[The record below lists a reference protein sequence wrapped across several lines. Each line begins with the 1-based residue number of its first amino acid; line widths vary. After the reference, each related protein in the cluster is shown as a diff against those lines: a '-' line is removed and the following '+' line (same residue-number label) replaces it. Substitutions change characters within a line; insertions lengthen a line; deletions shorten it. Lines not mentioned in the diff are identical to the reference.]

1 MTKRKILSVSF
12 ALLFIVLGFLR
23 FTSSSE
29 SRVVNSVVLDARCEK
44 AWHDMI
50 TLKENRYTDA
60 LLIGNML
67 RGYCW

>member
-1 MTKRKILSVSF
+1 MTKRKILTVCF
-12 ALLFIVLGFLR
+12 VLLFIVMGFLM

-29 SRVVNSVVLDARCEK
+29 SRVVNSAVLDAWCEK

-60 LLIGNML
+60 RLIGNIL
-67 RGYCW
+67 RGHC